1 MYIIIIG
8 CGRLGLQ
15 LSKALM
21 AVGHEVTAIERDPT
35 RYKAVSYILGTVV
48 IEGDG
53 TSTKT
58 LSLAGANRADL
69 VVALTGSDESNL
81 AVCQIAKYGYNAPRT
96 MALVKSPPHEALFRL
111 LEVDTVINSTHL
123 ILTTIEE
130 EVPKWPLIHLLNL
143 KTHSMDIVAM
153 PIPPDASVIGQNI
166 NDIDLPPNSFI
177 SLVVKND
184 GPVIPREDTIL
195 EVDDEVI
202 VVTIP
207 SEEQILYEKLT
218 GVE

>member
-1 MYIIIIG
+1 MYIIIVG

-15 LSKALM
+15 LSKALL
-21 AVGHEVTAIERDPT
+21 AVGHEVTAIEKDVP
-35 RYKAVSYILGTVV
+35 RYKVVNRLLGSVV
-48 IEGDG
+48 MQGDG
-53 TSTKT
+53 TSMQT

-81 AVCQIAKYGYNAPRT
+81 ATCQMAKHGYNTDRT
-96 MALVKSPPHEALFRL
+96 MALVKSPAHEALFRL

-153 PIPPDASVIGQNI
+153 PIPPDASIIGQNV

-184 GPVIPREDTIL
+184 GPVIPKEDTII
-195 EVDDEVI
+195 ETNDEVI

-218 GVE
+218 GVA

>member
-1 MYIIIIG
+1 
-8 CGRLGLQ
+8 
-15 LSKALM
+15 
-21 AVGHEVTAIERDPT
+21 
-35 RYKAVSYILGTVV
+35 
-48 IEGDG
+48 
-53 TSTKT
+53 
-58 LSLAGANRADL
+58 
-69 VVALTGSDESNL
+69 
-81 AVCQIAKYGYNAPRT
+81 
-96 MALVKSPPHEALFRL
+96 
-111 LEVDTVINSTHL
+111 
-123 ILTTIEE
+123 
-130 EVPKWPLIHLLNL
+130 
-143 KTHSMDIVAM
+143 MDIVAM

>member
-1 MYIIIIG
+1 MYIIIVG
-8 CGRLGLQ
+8 CGHLGLQ

-21 AVGHEVTAIERDPT
+21 AVGHEVTSIEKDPIRLGVVT
-35 RYKAVSYILGTVV
+35 RLLGSVV

-53 TSTKT
+53 TSMKT
-58 LSLAGANRADL
+58 LRLAGASRADL
-69 VVALTGSDESNL
+69 LVALTDSDETNL
-81 AVCQIAKYGYNAPRT
+81 AACQLAKHEYNTLRT

-130 EVPKWPLIHLLNL
+130 EVSKWPLVHLLNL
-143 KTHSMDIVAM
+143 KTHSMDIVAV

-166 NDIDLPPNSFI
+166 NDIDLPANSFI

-184 GPVIPREDTIL
+184 GPIIPKEDTIL

-207 SEEQILYEKLT
+207 AEEQSLYEKLT
-218 GVE
+218 GVA